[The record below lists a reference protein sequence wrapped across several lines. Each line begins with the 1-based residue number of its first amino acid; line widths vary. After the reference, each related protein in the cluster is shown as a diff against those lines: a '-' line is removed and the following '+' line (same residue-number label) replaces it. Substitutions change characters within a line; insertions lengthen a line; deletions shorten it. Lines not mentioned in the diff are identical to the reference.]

1 MAAEPGTLTSRDEEL
16 FDPAFLDRLRVLALQ
31 VRRRRRQRKQGPA
44 QTPAAG
50 HTREFKDHRHY
61 ARGDDYRS
69 IDWRVFARLDRL
81 FVRVFEEIQEYH
93 VHVLL
98 DRSTSMADPC
108 PRKRRDALRLT
119 VALGY
124 LALAGGHRLSL
135 HSLSDTCRR
144 ELPPLKGQGHVHGL
158 VEHCKRLE
166 FSGTTDLAG
175 ALTRFRAGGERRGI
189 VFVIS
194 DCLGSD
200 PSATVPALRT
210 MRSWPAESHLIQ
222 VIDPAERAPT
232 LDGELRLED
241 VETGEQ
247 RRVWLTRDDL
257 ARYRAAFAEWC
268 ENIARSCASWQ
279 LDQVTW
285 DTAQPFEEQF
295 LAFLERGSAL
305 GGG

>member
-1 MAAEPGTLTSRDEEL
+1 MVAEPGTVMTSDDDL
-16 FDPAFLDRLRVLALQ
+16 FDPQFLDRLRVLALQ
-31 VRRRRRQRKQGPA
+31 VRRRRRQRRQGPA

-81 FVRVFEEIQEYH
+81 FVRVFEEVQEYH

-98 DRSTSMADPC
+98 DRSTSMSEPC

-124 LALAGGHRLSL
+124 LALSGGHRLSL
-135 HSLSDTCRR
+135 HSLGDTCRR
-144 ELPPLKGQGHVHGL
+144 ELPPLKGQGHVHRL
-158 VEHCKRLE
+158 VEHCRALA
-166 FSGTTDLAG
+166 FGGLCDLRTSLPRFNAG
-175 ALTRFRAGGERRGI
+175 AERRGI
-189 VFVIS
+189 AFVIS
-194 DCLGSD
+194 DCLGGD
-200 PSATVPALRT
+200 PAQALPALRT

-222 VIDPAERAPT
+222 IIDPLERAPE

-257 ARYRAAFAEWC
+257 TRYQVAFQAWC
-268 ENIARSCASWQ
+268 GEISRSCAGWE
-279 LDQVTW
+279 LDHVAW

>member
-1 MAAEPGTLTSRDEEL
+1 MATDTSTAMTSDDDL
-16 FDPAFLDRLRVLALQ
+16 FDPLFLDRLRVLALQ
-31 VRRRRRQRKQGPA
+31 VRRRRRQRRQGPA

-98 DRSTSMADPC
+98 DRSTSMFEPC

-119 VALGY
+119 VAIGY
-124 LALAGGHRLSL
+124 LALSGGHRLSL
-135 HSLSDTCRR
+135 HSISDTCRR

-158 VEHCKRLE
+158 IDHCRQLT
-166 FSGTTDLAG
+166 FAGTSDLATS
-175 ALTRFRAGGERRGI
+175 LPRFSAGNERRGI
-189 VFVIS
+189 AFVIS
-194 DCLGSD
+194 DCLGND
-200 PSATVPALRT
+200 PARTIPALKT

-232 LDGELRLED
+232 LEGELRLED
-241 VETGEQ
+241 VESGEQ

-257 ARYRAAFAEWC
+257 ARYRTAFTGWC
-268 ENIARSCASWQ
+268 DDITRSCAGWQ
-279 LDQVTW
+279 LDHIRW
-285 DTAQPFEEQF
+285 DTAQPFEDQF

-305 GGG
+305 SGG